1 MRSAFK
7 IFIDEEK
14 NIGIGNSNI
23 RQDITTIMKMIQ
35 IGSQSCSSIC
45 EGRFGIV
52 RWNFD
57 HLGCKS
63 DKGRSF

>member
-23 RQDITTIMKMIQ
+23 RQDITTIMKMIP